1 MPRTRSDADTL
12 SGDEQ
17 SVFVVTI
24 DIEEASSEAVVV
36 YADDESHAKRRV
48 IAWLKSIDFDKLAG
62 VSFKVREYE
71 AVHVL
76 KEEGR

>member
-1 MPRTRSDADTL
+1 MSAVARAESL
-12 SGDEQ
+12 SGDDQ

-36 YADDESHAKRRV
+36 QADDESHAKRRV
-48 IAWLKSIDFDKLAG
+48 IAWLKSNDFDNLDG
-62 VSFKVREYE
+62 VSFKVREYA

-76 KEEGR
+76 QEESR